1 MMITRPDPYRAFRF
15 RVEVAGL
22 QVGGFQSVSGLARES
37 KIEPFR
43 EGGVNHYEHQLVT
56 LTTYPPLVLKRGL
69 FDTLLWDWHKDV
81 IEGRVQRRTITIK
94 LLNDAGHE
102 VWHWICE
109 KAFPSKWTG
118 AELDATGN
126 AIATESIEFVHHGLT
141 RQ

>member
-1 MMITRPDPYRAFRF
+1 MATRPDPYRAFRF
-15 RVEVAGL
+15 RVEIGGL
-22 QVGGFQSVSGLARES
+22 QQGGFQSVSGLARES

-43 EGGVNHYEHQLVT
+43 EGGINHFEHQLVT

-69 FDTLLWDWHKDV
+69 FDPMLWDWHQEV
-81 IEGRVQRRTITIK
+81 IGGTVLRRTITVK
-94 LLNDAGHE
+94 LLNDGGDE

-109 KAFPSKWTG
+109 GAFPSKWSG

-126 AIATESIEFVHHGLT
+126 VIATESIEFVHHGIT